1 VRALLVVNPNATTT
15 TAAGRDVLAHAL
27 ASELKLDVLLTR
39 YRGHAAEATA
49 QAVRDGVELVV
60 AHGGDGTVNEVANG
74 MLQGTGG
81 PVRTRPPAGGSPHP
95 PARADPRQSTRGSP
109 RLPTRGNDS
118 PRATGSESGPARG
131 NNSPEC
137 GPALAVVPGGSANV
151 FARALGIPRDPVE
164 ATAEIL
170 RALTVR
176 RSRLV
181 GLGRADDRWFTFNA
195 GMGWDADVVAEVERM
210 RFRGLAATPL
220 RYAAT
225 GLRQYYRQWREP
237 KTMTVEVPGMLPP
250 TEVRLALVSNT
261 STWTY
266 LGSRSVHTNPG
277 ASFTSGLGLFALRRL
292 GIGTVAPVLHEILR
306 RGGDP
311 RGRNV
316 LRHDAVAVVKVS
328 CEAPVA
334 LQLDGD
340 HLGERSEVEF
350 LSVPEALRVVV

>member
-1 VRALLVVNPNATTT
+1 MRALLVVNPNATTT

-27 ASELKLDVLLTR
+27 ASELKLDVLVTR

-49 QAVRDGVELVV
+49 QAVRDGVELLV
-60 AHGGDGTVNEVANG
+60 AHGGDGTVNEVVNG

-81 PVRTRPPAGGSPHP
+81 PVQRSPGERESR
-95 PARADPRQSTRGSP
+95 RAPS
-109 RLPTRGNDS
+109 
-118 PRATGSESGPARG
+118 
-131 NNSPEC
+131 

-151 FARALGIPRDPVE
+151 FARALGTPRDPVE
-164 ATAEIL
+164 ATAQL
-170 RALTVR
+170 LHALSAG

-220 RYAAT
+220 RYAMT
-225 GLRQYYRQWREP
+225 GLRQYYKQWREP
-237 KTMTVEVPGMLPP
+237 KPMTVEVPGILAP
-250 TEVRLALVSNT
+250 TEVRVTFVSNT

-266 LGSRSVHTNPG
+266 LGPRAVHTNPG
-277 ASFTSGLGLFALRRL
+277 ASFATGLGLFAMCSLDV
-292 GIGTVAPVLHEILR
+292 GTVGHVLWEILR
-306 RGGDP
+306 AGGDP
-311 RGRNV
+311 KGRHV
-316 LRHDAVAVVKVS
+316 LRHDAVPLVRVS
-328 CEAPVA
+328 SPTPVA

>member
-27 ASELKLDVLLTR
+27 ASELKLEVLVTR

-49 QAVRDGVELVV
+49 QAVRDGVELLV

-81 PVRTRPPAGGSPHP
+81 PVSGRPGG
-95 PARADPRQSTRGSP
+95 
-109 RLPTRGNDS
+109 
-118 PRATGSESGPARG
+118 
-131 NNSPEC
+131 

-151 FARALGIPRDPVE
+151 FARALGMPRDPVE
-164 ATAEIL
+164 ATAQIL
-170 RALTVR
+170 RSLTAGH
-176 RSRLV
+176 SRMV

-195 GMGWDADVVAEVERM
+195 GMGWDADVVAEVEQM

-225 GLRQYYRQWREP
+225 ALRQYYRQWREP
-237 KTMTVEVPGMLPP
+237 QQMTVEVPGLVEP
-250 TEVRLALVSNT
+250 TDVRVAFISNT

-266 LGSRSVHTNPG
+266 LGGRAVHTNPG
-277 ASFTSGLGLFALRRL
+277 ASFSTGLGLFALRSL
-292 GIGTVAPVLHEILR
+292 GIGTVSHVLHEILR
-306 RGGDP
+306 AGGDP

-316 LRHDAVAVVKVS
+316 VRHDAVALVKVS
-328 CEAPVA
+328 TETPVA

>member
-1 VRALLVVNPNATTT
+1 MRALLVVNPNATTT

-27 ASELKLDVLLTR
+27 ASELKLDVLVTR

-49 QAVRDGVELVV
+49 QAVRDGVELLV
-60 AHGGDGTVNEVANG
+60 AHGGDGTVNEVVNG

-81 PVRTRPPAGGSPHP
+81 PVVRPPGV
-95 PARADPRQSTRGSP
+95 RAPG
-109 RLPTRGNDS
+109 
-118 PRATGSESGPARG
+118 
-131 NNSPEC
+131 

-151 FARALGIPRDPVE
+151 FARALGTPRDPVE
-164 ATAEIL
+164 ATARL
-170 RALTVR
+170 LHALSAG

-195 GMGWDADVVAEVERM
+195 GMGWDADVVAEVEQM

-220 RYAAT
+220 RYAMT
-225 GLRQYYRQWREP
+225 GVRQYYRQWRDP
-237 KTMTVEVPGMLPP
+237 KPMTVEVPGLLAPM
-250 TEVRLALVSNT
+250 EVRVTFVSNT

-266 LGSRSVHTNPG
+266 LGSRAVHTNPG
-277 ASFTSGLGLFALRRL
+277 ASFATGLGLFAMRSID
-292 GIGTVAPVLHEILR
+292 IGTISHVLWEILR
-306 RGGDP
+306 AGGDP
-311 RGRNV
+311 KGRHV
-316 LRHDAVAVVKVS
+316 LRHDAVPLVRVS
-328 CEAPVA
+328 SQTPVA

>member
-27 ASELKLDVLLTR
+27 ASELKLEVLVTR

-49 QAVRDGVELVV
+49 QAVRDGVELLV
-60 AHGGDGTVNEVANG
+60 AHGGDGTVNEVVNG
-74 MLQGTGG
+74 MLQATDG
-81 PVRTRPPAGGSPHP
+81 PVHPALGEGRP
-95 PARADPRQSTRGSP
+95 RPRGKRKSP
-109 RLPTRGNDS
+109 RLP
-118 PRATGSESGPARG
+118 
-131 NNSPEC
+131 C

-151 FARALGIPRDPVE
+151 FARALGTPRDPVE
-164 ATAEIL
+164 ATAQL
-170 RALTVR
+170 LHALSAG

-195 GMGWDADVVAEVERM
+195 GMGWDADVVAEVEQM

-220 RYAAT
+220 RYAMT

-237 KTMTVEVPGMLPP
+237 KPMTVEVPGMLAP
-250 TEVRLALVSNT
+250 TEVRVTFVSNT

-266 LGSRSVHTNPG
+266 LGPRAVHTNPG
-277 ASFTSGLGLFALRRL
+277 ASFATGLGLFAMRS
-292 GIGTVAPVLHEILR
+292 IDVGTISHVLWEILR
-306 RGGDP
+306 AGGDP
-311 RGRNV
+311 KGRHV
-316 LRHDAVAVVKVS
+316 LRHDAVPLVRVS
-328 CEAPVA
+328 SQTPVA

>member
-27 ASELKLDVLLTR
+27 ASELKLEVLVTR

-49 QAVRDGVELVV
+49 QAVRDGVELLV
-60 AHGGDGTVNEVANG
+60 AHGGDGTVNEVVNG

-81 PVRTRPPAGGSPHP
+81 PLVRPPGV
-95 PARADPRQSTRGSP
+95 R
-109 RLPTRGNDS
+109 DS
-118 PRATGSESGPARG
+118 PRAPG
-131 NNSPEC
+131 

-151 FARALGIPRDPVE
+151 FARALGTPRDPVE
-164 ATAEIL
+164 ATAQL
-170 RALTVR
+170 LHALSAG

-195 GMGWDADVVAEVERM
+195 GMGWDADVVAEVEQM

-225 GLRQYYRQWREP
+225 GLRQYYRQWRQP
-237 KTMTVEVPGMLPP
+237 KPMTVEVPGVLEP
-250 TEVRLALVSNT
+250 TPVRVAFVSNT

-266 LGSRSVHTNPG
+266 LGSRAVHTNPG
-277 ASFTSGLGLFALRRL
+277 ASFATGLGLFAMRSLD
-292 GIGTVAPVLHEILR
+292 IGTVAHVLHEILR
-306 RGGDP
+306 PGGDP
-311 RGRNV
+311 KGKHV
-316 LRHDAVAVVKVS
+316 VRHDAVPLVRVS
-328 CEAPVA
+328 CEIPVA

>member
-15 TAAGRDVLAHAL
+15 TAAGRDVLAYAL
-27 ASELKLDVLLTR
+27 ASELKLEVLVTR

-49 QAVRDGVELVV
+49 QAVRDGVELLV

-81 PVRTRPPAGGSPHP
+81 PVRPPPGVRESPPPGGRELLPLGGRELLPPGERESRPA
-95 PARADPRQSTRGSP
+95 
-109 RLPTRGNDS
+109 
-118 PRATGSESGPARG
+118 
-131 NNSPEC
+131 C

-151 FARALGIPRDPVE
+151 FARALGMPRDPVE
-164 ATAEIL
+164 ATAQIL
-170 RALTVR
+170 RSLAAGH
-176 RSRLV
+176 SRLV

-225 GLRQYYRQWREP
+225 ALRQYYRQWRDP
-237 KTMTVEVPGMLPP
+237 KPMTVEVPGMLEP
-250 TEVRLALVSNT
+250 TEVRLAFVSNT

-266 LGSRSVHTNPG
+266 LGSRAVHTNPG
-277 ASFTSGLGLFALRRL
+277 ASFATGLGLFALRSL
-292 GIGTVAPVLHEILR
+292 GIGTVAPVLREILR
-306 RGGDP
+306 SDGDP
-311 RGRNV
+311 KGRCV
-316 LRHDAVAVVKVS
+316 VRHDAVALVRVS
-328 CEAPVA
+328 CETPVA

-350 LSVPEALRVVV
+350 LSVPGALRVVA

>member
-27 ASELKLDVLLTR
+27 ASELKLEVLVTR

-49 QAVRDGVELVV
+49 QAVRDGVELLV

-81 PVRTRPPAGGSPHP
+81 PVGPLAGGGMWPSAGDDGRRP
-95 PARADPRQSTRGSP
+95 G
-109 RLPTRGNDS
+109 
-118 PRATGSESGPARG
+118 
-131 NNSPEC
+131 C

-151 FARALGIPRDPVE
+151 FARALGMPRDPVE
-164 ATAEIL
+164 ATARIL
-170 RALTVR
+170 RALAAG

-195 GMGWDADVVAEVERM
+195 GLGWDADVVAEVEQM

-225 GLRQYYRQWREP
+225 ALRQYYRQWRDP
-237 KTMTVEVPGMLPP
+237 KPLTVEVPGVLPP
-250 TEVRLALVSNT
+250 TEVRLALLSNT

-266 LGSRSVHTNPG
+266 LGSRAVHTNPE
-277 ASFTSGLGLFALRRL
+277 ASFATGLGLFALRSL
-292 GIGTVAPVLHEILR
+292 GIGTVAPTLHEILR
-306 RGGDP
+306 PAGDP
-311 RGRNV
+311 RGRHV
-316 LRHDAVAVVKVS
+316 VRHDAVALVRVTS
-328 CEAPVA
+328 EIPVA

>member
-27 ASELKLDVLLTR
+27 ASEVKLEVLVTR

-49 QAVRDGVELVV
+49 EAVRDGVELLV
-60 AHGGDGTVNEVANG
+60 AHGGDGTVNEVVNG

-81 PVRTRPPAGGSPHP
+81 PVGTRPGG
-95 PARADPRQSTRGSP
+95 
-109 RLPTRGNDS
+109 
-118 PRATGSESGPARG
+118 
-131 NNSPEC
+131 

-151 FARALGIPRDPVE
+151 FARALGTPRDPVE
-164 ATAEIL
+164 ATAQL
-170 RALTVR
+170 LHALAAG

-195 GMGWDADVVAEVERM
+195 GMGWDADVVAEVEQM

-225 GLRQYYRQWREP
+225 GLRQYYRQWRHP
-237 KTMTVEVPGMLPP
+237 KPMTVEVPSVLDP
-250 TEVRLALVSNT
+250 TPVRVAFISNT

-266 LGSRSVHTNPG
+266 LGSRAVHTNPG
-277 ASFTSGLGLFALRRL
+277 ASFSTGLGLFAMQSLD
-292 GIGTVAPVLHEILR
+292 IGTVAHVLHEILR
-306 RGGDP
+306 TGGDP
-311 RGRNV
+311 RGRHV
-316 LRHDAVAVVKVS
+316 LRHDAVALVRVK
-328 CEAPVA
+328 CEIPVA

>member
-27 ASELKLDVLLTR
+27 ASELKLDVLVTR

-49 QAVRDGVELVV
+49 QAVRDGVELLV
-60 AHGGDGTVNEVANG
+60 AHGGDGTVNEVVNG

-81 PVRTRPPAGGSPHP
+81 PAGS
-95 PARADPRQSTRGSP
+95 RA
-109 RLPTRGNDS
+109 
-118 PRATGSESGPARG
+118 ATA
-131 NNSPEC
+131 
-137 GPALAVVPGGSANV
+137 PALAVVPGGSANV

-164 ATAEIL
+164 ATAQVL
-170 RALTVR
+170 RALTAG

-195 GMGWDADVVAEVERM
+195 GLGWDADVVAEVEQM

-225 GLRQYYRQWREP
+225 GLRQYYRQWRHP
-237 KTMTVEVPGMLPP
+237 KPLVVEVPGVLPP
-250 TEVRLALVSNT
+250 TDVRVVFVSNT

-277 ASFTSGLGLFALRRL
+277 ASFATGLGLFALRS
-292 GIGTVAPVLHEILR
+292 IGVVTMASTLHQILR
-306 RGGDP
+306 ANGDP
-311 RGRNV
+311 RGSAIVRD
-316 LRHDAVAVVKVS
+316 DAVALVRVS
-328 CEAPVA
+328 SDVPVA

>member
-1 VRALLVVNPNATTT
+1 MRALLVVNPNATTT

-27 ASELKLDVLLTR
+27 ASELKLEVLVTR

-49 QAVRDGVELVV
+49 QAVRDGVELLV
-60 AHGGDGTVNEVANG
+60 AHGGDGTVNEVVNG

-81 PVRTRPPAGGSPHP
+81 PVLRPPGVRESPP
-95 PARADPRQSTRGSP
+95 PGVRESQPPGVRESQPPGVRA
-109 RLPTRGNDS
+109 S
-118 PRATGSESGPARG
+118 PRAPG
-131 NNSPEC
+131 

-151 FARALGIPRDPVE
+151 FARALGAPRDPVE
-164 ATAEIL
+164 ATAQL
-170 RALTVR
+170 LHALSAG

-195 GMGWDADVVAEVERM
+195 GMGWDADVVAEVEQM

-220 RYAAT
+220 RYAMT
-225 GLRQYYRQWREP
+225 GLRQYYRQWRDP
-237 KTMTVEVPGMLPP
+237 KPMTVEVPGMLAP
-250 TEVRLALVSNT
+250 TEVRVTFVSNT

-266 LGSRSVHTNPG
+266 LGPRAVHTNPG
-277 ASFTSGLGLFALRRL
+277 ASFATGLGLFAMRSLDV
-292 GIGTVAPVLHEILR
+292 GTVGHVLWEILR
-306 RGGDP
+306 AGGDP
-311 RGRNV
+311 KGRHV
-316 LRHDAVAVVKVS
+316 LRHDAVPLVRVS
-328 CEAPVA
+328 SQTPVA

>member
-27 ASELKLDVLLTR
+27 ASELKLEVLVTR

-49 QAVRDGVELVV
+49 QAVRDGVELLV

-81 PVRTRPPAGGSPHP
+81 PARPPARGSGSPPSSRSHGRP
-95 PARADPRQSTRGSP
+95 ASGSDRRAPLAEKEARA
-109 RLPTRGNDS
+109 
-118 PRATGSESGPARG
+118 
-131 NNSPEC
+131 C

-151 FARALGIPRDPVE
+151 FARALGMPRDPVE
-164 ATAEIL
+164 ATAQIL
-170 RALTVR
+170 RALAAGH
-176 RSRLV
+176 SRLV

-220 RYAAT
+220 RYAVTA
-225 GLRQYYRQWREP
+225 LRQYYRQWRDP
-237 KTMTVEVPGMLPP
+237 KPMTVEVPGLLEP
-250 TEVRLALVSNT
+250 TDVRVAFVSNT

-266 LGSRSVHTNPG
+266 LGSRAVHTNPG
-277 ASFTSGLGLFALRRL
+277 ASFATGLGLFAMRSL
-292 GIGTVAPVLHEILR
+292 GIGTVAPVLREILR
-306 RGGDP
+306 TDGDP
-311 RGRNV
+311 KGRYV
-316 LRHDAVAVVKVS
+316 VRHDAVPLVRAS
-328 CEAPVA
+328 CETPVA

-350 LSVPEALRVVV
+350 LSVPDALRVVV